1 MVGAVQEGRWH
12 MNRLRDL
19 RSSDLFLL
27 VEHTLYVAL
36 GGVLSV
42 TALAALA
49 DVVHT
54 LWGAVAEWNG
64 PSALLVTVDRLL
76 FVQMLAEIL
85 HTVRV
90 SIKSGALTCEPFL
103 VVGLIACIRRMLVIT
118 LESSQA
124 KGAPDSN
131 GPALFQSS
139 MIELGVLGALIL
151 VMVISIYLVRRASD
165 GGGTVSTDLD

>member
-1 MVGAVQEGRWH
+1 
-12 MNRLRDL
+12 
-19 RSSDLFLL
+19 
-27 VEHTLYVAL
+27 
-36 GGVLSV
+36 
-42 TALAALA
+42 
-49 DVVHT
+49 
-54 LWGAVAEWNG
+54 
-64 PSALLVTVDRLL
+64 
-76 FVQMLAEIL
+76 
-85 HTVRV
+85 
-90 SIKSGALTCEPFL
+90 LTCEPFL

-124 KGAPDSN
+124 KGAPASD